1 MSGPTAILVD
11 AHVHLHDC
19 YVPSRFLDHA
29 AANFERAA
37 TDRNWEP
44 SPGAL
49 LFSESAG
56 TDWFGRLAQVAA
68 GRTELPL
75 GSWRL
80 EETGDQAAIRA
91 RSQGRE
97 LLLIAGRQVVA
108 REGLEVLLLGTR
120 AFVADQLPIE
130 EVLGQGEHAGALR
143 VIPWG
148 VGKWLFGR
156 GRLLDAVLQSAPK
169 DGGFFLGDSSG
180 RPFFWRAPRHFAAA
194 ARRGIRVLPGTDP
207 LPFPAEV
214 RRPGSYGFRLE
225 VPDDLARPTEAILA
239 ALRRPDA
246 RLAPYGRLERLG
258 AFFNNQI
265 AMQRRRGRRGSR

>member
-1 MSGPTAILVD
+1 MSGPNAILVD

-29 AANFERAA
+29 AGNFERAA
-37 TDRNWEP
+37 ADHGWEP
-44 SPGAL
+44 CPGAL
-49 LFSESAG
+49 LFTESAG
-56 TDWFGRLAQVAA
+56 TDWFDRLAQAAA

-75 GSWRL
+75 GSWQL
-80 EETGDQAAIRA
+80 EATGDPAAVRA
-91 RSQGRE
+91 RSEGRE
-97 LLLIAGRQVVA
+97 LLLVAGRQVVA

-120 AFVADQLPIE
+120 AFVADRLPIQD
-130 EVLGQGEHAGALR
+130 VLAEGVRAGALR

-148 VGKWLFGR
+148 VGKWLFRR
-156 GRLLDAVLQSAPK
+156 GRLLHELLQSAPT

-180 RPFFWRAPRHFAAA
+180 RPFFWRTPSHFAAA

-225 VPDDLARPTEAILA
+225 RPGDLARPAEAIVA

-258 AFFNNQI
+258 AFLNNQV
-265 AMQRRRGRRGSR
+265 AMQRRRRRRGSR